1 MISIRPKDL
10 NSTKN
15 FFTNFHCHFF
25 SDRALAWQQ
34 KAQKCLKN
42 DEVANELKKLSNEV
56 IKESKPKDLDESY
69 EDTEDTDTDTEGSA
83 TKLSVG
89 KKLPDVKL
97 SNKMQG
103 LLQDLLLEGDL
114 LETSMDE
121 SHQIW
126 KLLQVSCF
134 R

>member
-1 MISIRPKDL
+1 M
-10 NSTKN
+10 
-15 FFTNFHCHFF
+15 FCF

-56 IKESKPKDLDESY
+56 VKESKPKDLDESY
-69 EDTEDTDTDTEGSA
+69 EDTEDTDTDTEGST